1 MLGIVIGVMAL
12 ITVISVMNGF
22 EQELRNRIL
31 GMVAHAT
38 ISGVSAP
45 LDDWQH
51 VVDVAHA
58 DKRVLGAE
66 PYAEREAML
75 HGGPTPGELLRG
87 ILPEREGEVS
97 KLADKVL
104 AGSLDDLQTGAY
116 NYTPATKQ

>member
-31 GMVAHAT
+31 GMVAHAS

-51 VVDVAHA
+51 VVDVAPA
-58 DKRVLGAE
+58 DKRVLGAA
-66 PYAEREAML
+66 PYAAREAMRSEGRR
-75 HGGPTPGELLRG
+75 GGK
-87 ILPEREGEVS
+87 EGES
-97 KLADKVL
+97 TWRCRWAP
-104 AGSLDDLQTGAY
+104 Y
-116 NYTPATKQ
+116 NERKKTNI